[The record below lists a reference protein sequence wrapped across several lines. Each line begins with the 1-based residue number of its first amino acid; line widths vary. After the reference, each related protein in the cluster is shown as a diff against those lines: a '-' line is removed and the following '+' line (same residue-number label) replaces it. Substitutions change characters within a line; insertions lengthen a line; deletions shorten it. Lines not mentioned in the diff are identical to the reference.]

1 MNKIAVAKQKPA
13 SRTDRLAVARSSDR
27 RGPAGLMQQ
36 VLPEE
41 LFVGMLCLER
51 KKAERSQKKL
61 LLVLLDATGALHSLR
76 HREVRGGLVRA
87 VDAARRETDIAGW
100 YQEEGF
106 WERFSRKWAMLIRRA
121 CRQS

>member
-1 MNKIAVAKQKPA
+1 MNKIAIAKQKPV
-13 SRTDRLAVARSSDR
+13 SRTNPLATARSSDR

-61 LLVLLDATGALHSLR
+61 LLVLLDAGDALRGTR

-87 VDAARRETDIAGW
+87 VDVARRETDIAG
-100 YQEEGF
+100 
-106 WERFSRKWAMLIRRA
+106 
-121 CRQS
+121 

>member
-1 MNKIAVAKQKPA
+1 MNKIAVAKQKPL
-13 SRTDRLAVARSSDR
+13 SRADRLAAARSGDR
-27 RGPAGLMQQ
+27 RSPAGLMQQ

-61 LLVLLDATGALHSLR
+61 LLVLLDATEALHSSR

-100 YQEEGF
+100 YQED
-106 WERFSRKWAMLIRRA
+106 
-121 CRQS
+121 